1 MGMKRDHHRYELKD
15 GREIVQFGITKR
27 PPEIRETEHTGEG
40 KRFTHMRVVGP
51 AVTKE
56 TAEKWEEDSLA
67 TYRRSHGGKNPKYN
81 KTSK

>member
-1 MGMKRDHHRYELKD
+1 MAKKRDHYRYELKD
-15 GREIVQFGITKR
+15 GVKIVYIGITKR
-27 PPEIRETEHTGEG
+27 PPERREAEHRGER

-56 TAEKWEEDSLA
+56 TAEKWEEDRLA
-67 TYRRSHGGKNPKYN
+67 AYRQSHKGKNPKYN

>member
-1 MGMKRDHHRYELKD
+1 M
-15 GREIVQFGITKR
+15 QFGITNR
-27 PPEIRETEHTGEG
+27 PPEIREAEHRG
-40 KRFTHMRVVGP
+40 KGKKFTRLLVVGP